1 MAIITRYVVEHKG
14 VEKLVTTDKKEADRY
29 DKMLD
34 VADNLAA
41 FIQAKGIGIQDDLLE
56 ELSILLSKNKDK
68 VAKMFKGVDAPSLL
82 EEEKAEVVTLE
93 KKQA

>member
-41 FIQAKGIGIQDDLLE
+41 FIQAKGMTIEDDLLE

-68 VAKMFKGVDAPSLL
+68 VARMLKGVDAQSLL
-82 EEEKAEVVTLE
+82 EEEKAEVVKLE
-93 KKQA
+93 TKQA

>member
-14 VEKLVTTDKKEADRY
+14 VEKLVTIDKKEADRY

-41 FIQAKGIGIQDDLLE
+41 FIQAKGMSIEDGLLE

-68 VAKMFKGVDAPSLL
+68 VAKMFKGIDAQSLL
-82 EEEKAEVVTLE
+82 EEEKAEVVQLE
-93 KKQA
+93 TKQA